1 MREHQ
6 KHGFFIKNSN
16 QIDLNLCQ
24 CKRVHNIFFSTG
36 TRDFLWCFLSVT
48 IIVTL
53 PITVAAKLSSSMN
66 QASPTIKISKN
77 KLTCT
82 TASLRFYWKL
92 ICSCFCRN
100 LKRLMKLTLDW
111 IVISCIGLDCDWPL
125 DYESLTSKLARKW
138 IPSGNVMRQLEWRIN
153 FFNFMHLIT
162 KKEKQSHSK

>member
-1 MREHQ
+1 MYT
-6 KHGFFIKNSN
+6 
-16 QIDLNLCQ
+16 
-24 CKRVHNIFFSTG
+24 IFSFQQEQEI
-36 TRDFLWCFLSVT
+36 FLCFLSVT

-77 KLTCT
+77 KRTCT

-125 DYESLTSKLARKW
+125 DYERLTSKLARKW

-162 KKEKQSHSK
+162 NKEKQSHSK